1 MQLLN
6 NTIFYAIIDLLHKVY
21 AKNRAGWVIDL

>member
-21 AKNRAGWVIDL
+21 AKNRAG